1 MSLEAYVTN
10 LMKERNPRG
19 FDAAFA
25 GFLFYLLPKVAMSF
39 LL

>member
-25 GFLFYLLPKVAMSF
+25 GFLSLLEK
-39 LL
+39 LY